1 MKTFK
6 QMNEDIQHQ
15 KQLNEKGLLKRIRQ
29 AKRAAVTAFK
39 SSPEKHDAAMKNIAN
54 RAKAQDAEHEKA
66 KAALDD
72 KKKRHAKELADLKGL
87 SKGYN
92 ISKKGKPDNPNST
105 RPRGKHGSF
114 FDTTAEHNPDNKG
127 SMAPHPKGDWVDA
140 AGNTAKHTRIA
151 HRSNHL
157 GPSWVSATGNR
168 LNDPAEKE
176 RKKYHGNNDAE
187 ERVITIKKHITKLK
201 AHAPEAKERLAHAEH
216 TLKLHDDA
224 HKAAGAHLKTHG
236 DHKFTTSHY
245 GHYHDHH
252 YGNGEKD
259 HHYDE
264 MEKHKKAEQK
274 NPAETHI
281 DNARLGYDH
290 THYDHPHH
298 EEETS
303 ADVANIPKHAATF
316 HKLAKTA
323 TAAHEAYN
331 KMVDSQKKAEDGLPK
346 GEKSKTKFH
355 KKAAYEKVDVE
366 KKSDNYKKAI
376 ESVNPEHNEII
387 KNLKH
392 VNKDNAQMKMDI

>member
-15 KQLNEKGLLKRIRQ
+15 KQLNEKGLLKRIGQ

-39 SSPEKHDAAMKNIAN
+39 SSPEKHDAAMKNIAK

-66 KAALDD
+66 KAALRD
-72 KKKRHAKELADLKGL
+72 KSKSHAKELADLKGL

-201 AHAPEAKERLAHAEH
+201 AHAPEAKERIAHAEH
-216 TLKLHDDA
+216 TLKLHHDA
-224 HKAAGAHLKTHG
+224 HEAAGAHLKTHG

-290 THYDHPHH
+290 THYDHPNH

-323 TAAHEAYN
+323 TAAHHAYN
-331 KMVDSQKKAEDGLPK
+331 KMVDSQKIAETDLPK
-346 GEKSKTKFH
+346 GTKSKTALN
-355 KKAAYEKVDVE
+355 KKAAYNKVDVE